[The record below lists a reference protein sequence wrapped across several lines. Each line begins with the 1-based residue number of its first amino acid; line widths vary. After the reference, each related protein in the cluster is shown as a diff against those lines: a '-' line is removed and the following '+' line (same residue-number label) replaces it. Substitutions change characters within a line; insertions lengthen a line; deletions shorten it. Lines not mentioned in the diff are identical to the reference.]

1 MVVPLPNRTS
11 WGVDGGGG
19 GGQEIIIFREEN
31 TAGNRGTCR

>member
-31 TAGNRGTCR
+31 TAGN